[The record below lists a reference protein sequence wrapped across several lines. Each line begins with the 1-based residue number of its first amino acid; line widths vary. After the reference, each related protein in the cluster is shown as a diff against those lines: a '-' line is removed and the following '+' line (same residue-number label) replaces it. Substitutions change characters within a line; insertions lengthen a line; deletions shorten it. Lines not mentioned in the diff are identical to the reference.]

1 MIKNPSN
8 WVLIVDDNENNLVYL
23 QNILQRADISCKT
36 TTQGKECLNLCM
48 NDPPSLILL
57 DVMMP
62 EMNGYEVCKRL
73 KESEITRDIP
83 VIFISALISKEDIL
97 KGFEMG
103 GVDYITKPFHKEEV
117 LARVKAHLTIVTQ
130 QKKLELMNRELKE
143 ALAVRDRLFSI
154 ISHDLIGPI
163 LNIENALKLLI
174 EERLSVEERFDFLQ
188 ESLNAASSTLD
199 LLKNLLSWAKNQ
211 IEGID
216 YNPHNVDVSIIIG
229 DILNL
234 FQRMQK
240 EKKIDII
247 NHIQESLICF
257 ADENM
262 LHLIFRNLIS
272 NALKY
277 SYEGG
282 KIEILHHNERDS
294 MVFEIMDKGKGI
306 ATEEVEKIL
315 DPIQFYSTPGTAY
328 EKGHGLGLRLCKE
341 FIEIHGGELKII
353 SEPGKGSIFRFSIP
367 QNLTNLKH

>member
-97 KGFEMG
+97 KGFEVG

>member
-97 KGFEMG
+97 KGFEVG

-163 LNIENALKLLI
+163 LNIENALKLLM
-174 EERLSVEERFDFLQ
+174 EERLSDEERFDFFQ

-282 KIEILHHNERDS
+282 KIEILHHNEGDS

-306 ATEEVEKIL
+306 ANEEVEKIL

>member
-130 QKKLELMNRELKE
+130 QKKLELTNRELKE

-163 LNIENALKLLI
+163 LNIENALKLLM
-174 EERLSVEERFDFLQ
+174 EERLSDEERFDFLQ